1 MTAPL
6 LPILVA
12 VPFVAALLALPLG
25 RLLGRWTGGL
35 MVIAA
40 LVSFGA
46 ALRLLLLA
54 AAPPVLFDLPWIPA
68 LEIDFRLRADNFGL
82 FFAMVVSGVGA
93 LVATY
98 SVAYISELPGGRVG
112 RYYAALSAF
121 MGAMLGIALADDLIL
136 LFVFW
141 EVTSVTSF
149 LLIGFWYEEPNA
161 RAGALTALQVTALG
175 GLAMM
180 VGFIL
185 VGIVT
190 GTFAISD
197 LAQDAAL
204 RTHLAASPALLP
216 AFLLIFAGIVTK
228 SAQVPFHFWLPTA
241 MVAPTPVST
250 YLHAAAMVKAGVF
263 LAGRM
268 LPLFGDTPYWP
279 PLLTSFGLV
288 TFALGAY
295 QAFRETD
302 LKAMLARTTFSALGL
317 MIMLYGLKAADQ
329 DGLQILSH
337 AVYKGALFL
346 VVGIVEHATHSRD
359 LRELGGLRRQ
369 LPITFLVAAGAALS
383 MSGLPPFLG
392 FLAKEALYTE
402 LLDNHLLGA
411 LPLLRFGVIG
421 VAIAANAL
429 LIGVALKITGV
440 FLGDGRHE
448 AQAPP
453 AAHHDPP
460 GLWLPPAVL
469 AGVALLVGLLSLS
482 PAAGRVASLL
492 SSDLHAHLHLSLW
505 PTQAA
510 PLALS
515 VITVLLGVVIYR
527 ERATIERWQGRLAG
541 LRSMQQ
547 VWDGGIAQLT
557 AYAEAYS
564 ARWQNGSLRW
574 YFSATLLFTAAVG
587 AVALERGGLSLGSA
601 PIDLQHLTW
610 QGAALCGLTMAATV
624 LVVRATTR
632 LAAAIA
638 LTAVGFLVALT
649 YVVYRSPDILLT
661 QILIETVSTIFIL
674 LVLYFMPAFRKHELS
689 AGATATNLAVSCA
702 VGALMFL
709 LTLLCTSPVFRET
722 NNLARDY
729 LTRSLPDAGG
739 QNSVNVIIVDFR
751 AMDTTGEITVLVVVG
766 LCVFGVLRAR
776 RSA

>member
-1 MTAPL
+1 
-6 LPILVA
+6 
-12 VPFVAALLALPLG
+12 
-25 RLLGRWTGGL
+25 
-35 MVIAA
+35 
-40 LVSFGA
+40 
-46 ALRLLLLA
+46 
-54 AAPPVLFDLPWIPA
+54 
-68 LEIDFRLRADNFGL
+68 
-82 FFAMVVSGVGA
+82 
-93 LVATY
+93 
-98 SVAYISELPGGRVG
+98 
-112 RYYAALSAF
+112 
-121 MGAMLGIALADDLIL
+121 
-136 LFVFW
+136 
-141 EVTSVTSF
+141 
-149 LLIGFWYEEPNA
+149 
-161 RAGALTALQVTALG
+161 
-175 GLAMM
+175 
-180 VGFIL
+180 
-185 VGIVT
+185 
-190 GTFAISD
+190 
-197 LAQDAAL
+197 
-204 RTHLAASPALLP
+204 
-216 AFLLIFAGIVTK
+216 
-228 SAQVPFHFWLPTA
+228 
-241 MVAPTPVST
+241 
-250 YLHAAAMVKAGVF
+250 
-263 LAGRM
+263 
-268 LPLFGDTPYWP
+268 
-279 PLLTSFGLV
+279 
-288 TFALGAY
+288 
-295 QAFRETD
+295 
-302 LKAMLARTTFSALGL
+302 
-317 MIMLYGLKAADQ
+317 
-329 DGLQILSH
+329 
-337 AVYKGALFL
+337 
-346 VVGIVEHATHSRD
+346 
-359 LRELGGLRRQ
+359 
-369 LPITFLVAAGAALS
+369 
-383 MSGLPPFLG
+383 
-392 FLAKEALYTE
+392 
-402 LLDNHLLGA
+402 
-411 LPLLRFGVIG
+411 
-421 VAIAANAL
+421 
-429 LIGVALKITGV
+429 
-440 FLGDGRHE
+440 
-448 AQAPP
+448 
-453 AAHHDPP
+453 
-460 GLWLPPAVL
+460 
-469 AGVALLVGLLSLS
+469 LLSLS